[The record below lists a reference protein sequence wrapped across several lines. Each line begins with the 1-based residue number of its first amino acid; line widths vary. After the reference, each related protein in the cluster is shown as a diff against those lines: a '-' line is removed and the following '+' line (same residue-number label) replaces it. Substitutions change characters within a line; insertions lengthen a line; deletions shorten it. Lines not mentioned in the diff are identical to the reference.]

1 MELGGFGRLQ
11 MSDVI
16 EEYRSGAVSVKRR
29 RVPHAERVSQPV
41 WTRLARVAGVHT
53 DERSWRA
60 GARGEELVA
69 KELSGLGEGWCVL
82 HAIPAGEPGSDI
94 DHLVIGTA
102 GVFCLETK
110 HHKRDSIWVAGDVF
124 MVNGQRQPYIRDSR
138 YEARRV
144 SRILAS
150 ASGLPIVA
158 RGVVVVVNANSLA
171 VRTRPNDVDVVNKL
185 ELRSWLLER
194 PNAIDR
200 ATVERVSDVARRS
213 SIWSA

>member
-1 MELGGFGRLQ
+1 
-11 MSDVI
+11 
-16 EEYRSGAVSVKRR
+16 
-29 RVPHAERVSQPV
+29 
-41 WTRLARVAGVHT
+41 
-53 DERSWRA
+53 
-60 GARGEELVA
+60 
-69 KELSGLGEGWCVL
+69 
-82 HAIPAGEPGSDI
+82 
-94 DHLVIGTA
+94 
-102 GVFCLETK
+102 
-110 HHKRDSIWVAGDVF
+110 
-124 MVNGQRQPYIRDSR
+124 
-138 YEARRV
+138 V

>member
-1 MELGGFGRLQ
+1 MELRGFGELQ

-16 EEYRSGAVSVKRR
+16 EEHRSGTVSVRRR
-29 RVPHAERVSQPV
+29 RVRHAERVSQPV
-41 WTRLARVAGVHT
+41 WTRIARVAGVHT
-53 DERSWRA
+53 DERSWRV

-69 KELSGLGEGWCVL
+69 KELAGLGDEWCVL
-82 HAIPAGEPGSDI
+82 HAIPAAQPGTDI
-94 DHLVIGTA
+94 DHLVIGPA
-102 GVFCLETK
+102 GVFCLDTK
-110 HHKRDSIWVAGDVF
+110 PHKRDSIWVAGDVF

-138 YEARRV
+138 YEATRV

-158 RGVVVVVNANSLA
+158 RGVVVVVDANSLA
-171 VRTRPNDVDVVNKL
+171 VRTQPNDVDVVNKL
-185 ELRSWLLER
+185 GLRSWLLEQ

-200 ATVERVSDVARRS
+200 ATIERVSDAARRS